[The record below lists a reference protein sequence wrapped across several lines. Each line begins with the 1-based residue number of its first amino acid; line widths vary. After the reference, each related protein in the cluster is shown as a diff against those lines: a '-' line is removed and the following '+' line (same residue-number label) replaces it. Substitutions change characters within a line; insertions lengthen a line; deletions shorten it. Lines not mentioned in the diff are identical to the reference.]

1 MPDGTIPRLLLTAD
15 AAFTPQFSVPLF
27 IAMIVLIILSGLFSS
42 TETAFTSA
50 NRIRLKN
57 MANSGSKRAAA
68 VLHLIDHYDKFIS
81 PVLVGNNLVN
91 ISATSIAGVF
101 FGKLI
106 ANGDTSVVVS
116 TAVMTVAVLI
126 FGEVS
131 PKMLAKIAP
140 EKMALALY
148 PFIWVFYIVLTPVT
162 FLFSLYQK
170 LLEKIFRVKGN
181 DVITEDEIITYVE
194 EAEEDGTL
202 KKEESTLIRSAIEF
216 DDLEVG
222 DILIPRVNVL
232 AIDENAP
239 MEEIRNIFGAN
250 GFSRLPVYRESVDT
264 IIGVIHEKDFFHLY
278 LSKQG
283 DLSSIIQPAVYTTE
297 YTKISSLLK
306 NLQSKKIHMAVV
318 LDEYGGTLG
327 IVTLEDILEELVGEI
342 WDEHD
347 EEVNYLKK
355 LDENTY
361 LVDGKANLCDLFE
374 VFDMEEEDEN
384 FDAYTVSGWVIEKYG
399 EIPPVGYSYEFNG
412 ISVEVVKATAKK
424 VLEVKATRLPPP
436 EEEEKKRLKL
446 FEHMKREDDKKEEE
460 EK

>member
-1 MPDGTIPRLLLTAD
+1 M
-15 AAFTPQFSVPLF
+15 
-27 IAMIVLIILSGLFSS
+27 
-42 TETAFTSA
+42 
-50 NRIRLKN
+50 
-57 MANSGSKRAAA
+57 
-68 VLHLIDHYDKFIS
+68 
-81 PVLVGNNLVN
+81 
-91 ISATSIAGVF
+91 
-101 FGKLI
+101 
-106 ANGDTSVVVS
+106 
-116 TAVMTVAVLI
+116 
-126 FGEVS
+126 
-131 PKMLAKIAP
+131 
-140 EKMALALY
+140 
-148 PFIWVFYIVLTPVT
+148 
-162 FLFSLYQK
+162 
-170 LLEKIFRVKGN
+170 
-181 DVITEDEIITYVE
+181 
-194 EAEEDGTL
+194 
-202 KKEESTLIRSAIEF
+202 
-216 DDLEVG
+216 
-222 DILIPRVNVL
+222 
-232 AIDENAP
+232 
-239 MEEIRNIFGAN
+239 
-250 GFSRLPVYRESVDT
+250 
-264 IIGVIHEKDFFHLY
+264 
-278 LSKQG
+278 
-283 DLSSIIQPAVYTTE
+283 
-297 YTKISSLLK
+297 
-306 NLQSKKIHMAVV
+306 QSKKIHMAVV